1 MCDFTTEHCSAAK
14 MSGFELHLVLAFH
27 FELIHPIQMII
38 LELYLMKYEY
48 PLLSLSV
55 CSGSVPH

>member
-38 LELYLMKYEY
+38 LELYL
-48 PLLSLSV
+48 L
-55 CSGSVPH
+55 